1 MNLNHKNDN
10 EIMRA
15 LNVSELRHHFAETNK
30 GNLTAMIRFG
40 DTKYSF
46 VLDAVPVEEEVNK
59 QLHKLYG
66 IE

>member
-1 MNLNHKNDN
+1 MNLNPKNDN

-40 DTKYSF
+40 ENHYTF
-46 VLDAVPVEEEVNK
+46 VLDAVPVEAEANK